1 MNTGSE
7 PVQNAD
13 SAPDQ
18 PAGHELS
25 SVLPPADQSAQSA
38 DQSQH
43 GSERRPAQPSAA
55 AEALQ
60 PTPGSNVVRI
70 YGISDCV
77 LAVAFTLFVENIRL
91 PPAGLSADQL
101 RTFVTNDMLPDIA
114 YYFGAY
120 LVVASSWISH
130 YRVISYLRQS
140 NSLFILLNV
149 VFLGTIVFLPVPI
162 ALFYQH
168 ANQTGVWQLFSGT
181 QALTSLTL
189 LLLWVVARA
198 DHLLD
203 EHMPAEYLRYT
214 TARLIIISFGTL
226 LSFTLA
232 FWSVAAAIGVFLSLF
247 VLAWLLHGFMQ
258 HFDRRLGYLP
268 GTTRM
273 CSITDN
279 MTAVAVTFLIAPITA
294 AVAGGVHQGF
304 SQTLSAIGNAL
315 PAYGITFLIVG
326 IYWLSH
332 HRVFLYIRQHNMTLI
347 WLNFA
352 FLLCVEL
359 QPPFNALHST
369 YPHSQLT
376 SFLYAGNQ
384 ALCGVM
390 ILVIWIYAA
399 QGHRLISPAMDQA
412 DAVTIAWSAFVAPL
426 LFLLS
431 MAVVIFRNDY
441 AVPLWLVV
449 IGAELALIIYGRLRH
464 APNQVGRAH
473 SRP

>member
-7 PVQNAD
+7 PLQNTD
-13 SAPDQ
+13 SSPDQ
-18 PAGHELS
+18 QSGHERS
-25 SVLPPADQSAQSA
+25 SVLPPADSSQSDHQPE
-38 DQSQH
+38 
-43 GSERRPAQPSAA
+43 GSERRIQHLSPA

-91 PPAGLSADQL
+91 PPTGLSATELQD
-101 RTFVTNDMLPDIA
+101 FVAHNMLPDIA
-114 YYFGAY
+114 YYCGAY
-120 LVVASSWISH
+120 VVVASSWISH
-130 YRVISYLRQS
+130 YRIINYLRKS
-140 NSLFILLNV
+140 NGLFILLNV

-168 ANQTGVWQLFSGT
+168 ANQAGVWQLFSGT
-181 QALTSLTL
+181 QAVTSLTL
-189 LLLWVVARA
+189 LLMWVVAQA

-203 EHMPAEYLRYT
+203 DQMPAEYRRYT

-226 LSFTLA
+226 LSFAVA
-232 FWSVAAAIGVFLSLF
+232 FWSVLVAIGIFLSLF
-247 VLAWLLHGFMQ
+247 VVAWLLHGFMQ
-258 HFDRRLGYLP
+258 HARRGLGYLP

-279 MTAVAVTFLIAPITA
+279 MTAVAITFLIAPITG
-294 AVAGGVHQGF
+294 AVLAGTHQGF
-304 SQTLSAIGNAL
+304 SQTLSAVGSAL
-315 PAYGITFLIVG
+315 PAYGLTFLIVG

-332 HRVFLYIRQHNMTLI
+332 HRVFLYIRRHNMTLI

-352 FLLCVEL
+352 FLLCIEL

-384 ALCGVM
+384 ALCGLM

-399 QGHRLISPAMDQA
+399 QGRRLISPAMDQA
-412 DAVTIAWSAFVAPL
+412 SVIGISWRAFVAPM

-431 MAVVIFRNDY
+431 MAVLIFRNDY

-449 IGAELALIIYGRLRH
+449 IGVELVLIITGRLRH
-464 APNQVGRAH
+464 RQGEAAPAG
-473 SRP
+473 